1 MMSLSQLVEEI
12 LRHRRLYAAGTPEIS
27 DVAYDALELRLQTL
41 APNHPIL
48 QRVGTEAGI
57 EGKVEHHIPMLSLA
71 KTYEVDALLEWAQD
85 RSVVGT
91 WKIDGVSLSLV
102 YQDQV
107 LVQAKTRGD
116 GQWGEDV
123 THKVAWILDC
133 HPRLPATA
141 PMGEVEIRGEVY
153 CSDESFSHLLLEME
167 QLGLEPPS
175 NPRNIVAGIL
185 GRKQHLSLAR
195 FFSFFAFDGLF
206 PAGSAPF
213 FTETK
218 KYDQLQAWGF
228 ITPFHETLCGAS
240 EIRAFLSKV
249 RDQSAELDVGIDGAV
264 LALDDLALQESL
276 GATSHHPRYKLAFK
290 WQGESAVSRICNI
303 VWAASRLGIV
313 TPVAQIDPVQLSG
326 ATISN
331 VTLHNAAYV
340 KGFHLK
346 AGDKIELVRSGEV
359 IPKFLRVVE
368 SHMGECRLPTQC
380 PSCHNVLRFDEVR
393 LLCENG
399 ACPAQQFGL
408 LLNWIRCV
416 GIDDLSE
423 KRLQQLMDHGFVETI
438 ADLYRLRKEDLL
450 QLPLTKEKMA
460 TKILSNI
467 DKTRSL
473 STAKFL
479 NGLGIGGMGIVSWE
493 KILLLYPTLA
503 ALQAASEAE
512 LSAIKGFAEKSA
524 QQIVTGLQQ
533 RQGDIQ
539 ALLAAGIQLHTVQR
553 RTATGPLLRQ
563 SFVITG
569 TLTRPRQEIE
579 SAILAAGGK
588 VTSKV
593 TSKTTAL
600 IFEDVDSTSSKAQK
614 ARELGIPLWREVDLW
629 AQIAEKK
636 ESP

>member
-1 MMSLSQLVEEI
+1 MMSLPQLVEEI
-12 LRHRRLYAAGTPEIS
+12 LRHRRLYTAGTPEIA
-27 DVAYDALELRLQTL
+27 DAAYDALELRLQTL
-41 APNHPIL
+41 APDHPIL
-48 QRVGTEAGI
+48 QRVGAEVGI

-71 KTYEVDALLEWAQD
+71 KTYEVDALFEWAQD
-85 RSVVGT
+85 RPVVGT

-102 YQDQV
+102 YQDGA

-141 PMGEVEIRGEVY
+141 PIGELEIRGEVY
-153 CSDESFSHLLLEME
+153 CSEESFSHLLLEME

-213 FTETK
+213 FTETA

-228 ITPFHETLCGAS
+228 TTPFHETLRGTS
-240 EIRAFLSKV
+240 EITAFLSKV
-249 RDQSAELDVGIDGAV
+249 REQSTEQDVGIDGAV
-264 LALDDLALQESL
+264 LALDDLSLQESL

-290 WQGESAVSRICNI
+290 WQGESAVSRICGI
-303 VWAASRLGIV
+303 VWATSRLGIV

-346 AGDKIELVRSGEV
+346 VGDRIELVRSGEV

-368 SHMGECRLPTQC
+368 SHVGECSVPMQC
-380 PSCHNVLRFDEVR
+380 PSCHSALRFDEVR
-393 LLCENG
+393 LLCEN
-399 ACPAQQFGL
+399 ATCVAQQFGL

-423 KRLQQLMDHGFVETI
+423 KRLQQLMDHGLVQTI

-450 QLPLTKEKMA
+450 QLPLTQEKMA
-460 TKILSNI
+460 TKILANI

-479 NGLGIGGMGIVSWE
+479 SGLGIGGMGIVSWE
-493 KILLLYPTLA
+493 KVLLLYPTLA

-512 LSAIKGFAEKSA
+512 LAAIKGFAEKSA
-524 QQIVTGLQQ
+524 QQIVAGLQQ
-533 RQGDIQ
+533 RKGDIE
-539 ALLAAGIQLHTVQR
+539 ALLAAGLQLHTAQR
-553 RTATGPLLRQ
+553 RTVTGPLLGQ

-588 VTSKV
+588 VASKV

-600 IFEDVDSTSSKAQK
+600 ILEDLASTSSKAQE
-614 ARELGIPLWREVDLW
+614 ARALGIPLWREVDLW
-629 AQIAEKK
+629 AQITLV
-636 ESP
+636 